1 MNSLSFATINEYQA
15 ALDRLIAA
23 AQHRIRI
30 HDRNLADGDFNT
42 VVRHDSLRSFCV
54 AGAGRRIEILLD
66 ETDTVQYHCP
76 RLMQLLRD
84 FGHVIEIR
92 QTEPG
97 SERPEHGFA
106 LADRHAVLRRHDK
119 DDLRGSLDLDNV
131 HDAVLLH
138 DLFERLWERAPVVV
152 PATTLGLG

>member
-1 MNSLSFATINEYQA
+1 MNALSFATATEYQA
-15 ALDRLIAA
+15 AFDRLIAA
-23 AQHRIRI
+23 AHRRIRI

-42 VVRHDSLRSFCV
+42 VARHDSLRAFCV
-54 AGAGRRIEILLD
+54 AGGGRRIEILLD
-66 ETDTVQYHCP
+66 ETDTVQHHCP

-106 LADRHAVLRRHDK
+106 LADRHAVLRRHNK
-119 DDLRGSLDLDNV
+119 DDLRGSLDLDNT

-138 DLFERLWERAPVVV
+138 DLFDSLWERAPVVV